1 MKQISIEPRFFIALG
16 VLIGCFITAFMLPG
30 LIVISYIGLAILLVA
45 AFLDLFLLF
54 RIKEGLSASRVLPA
68 RFSNG
73 DPNPIHINLK
83 SQYKFPLK
91 LRVIDE
97 VPVQFQWRN
106 MNMELRLGAGE
117 KKRVSYY
124 LRPVKR
130 GEYEFGQLIILA
142 TSSLGFISRIFI
154 FPDSQTIAVYPSYLQ
169 LKKYQLLAISNRLT
183 EVGVKSIRRLGQS
196 TEFEQIK
203 EYVRGDDYRTINW
216 KATARSNKLMVNQ
229 YMDERSQQIFCLIDK
244 SRAMQMP
251 FEGMSLLDYSIN
263 ASLILANIAMN
274 RHDKSGL
281 ITFSKQIDQ
290 YLPAGKDPRHMR
302 NIQEVLYRQE
312 TEFQEADYER
322 LYAFVSRRI
331 SHRSLLVLFTNFESQ
346 SAMRRQL
353 PYLQRLARQHL
364 LLVVFFENT
373 ELSDLLHSRPEN
385 TEEIYIKAVGEQ
397 FSLDK
402 KLIVKELERHGIQA
416 ILTPP
421 AELTVNAIN
430 RYLEIKARSMI

>member
-16 VLIGCFITAFMLPG
+16 ILIGCFTTAFLLPW
-30 LIVISYIGLAILLVA
+30 LMVVSYAGLAILMVA
-45 AFLDLFLLF
+45 LFLEILLLF
-54 RIKEGLSASRVLPA
+54 RAKNGLSADRIVSP

-73 DPNPIHINLK
+73 DANPVYIDLV
-83 SQYKFPLK
+83 SRYKFPLN
-91 LRVIDE
+91 LTVIDE
-97 VPVQFQWRN
+97 VPEQFQWRD
-106 MNMELRLGAGE
+106 MKISLRLDAGSSE
-117 KKRVSYY
+117 RVSYS

-130 GEYEFGQLIILA
+130 GEYEFGQLIVLA
-142 TSSLGFISRIFI
+142 TTALGFVSRIFS
-154 FPDSQTIAVYPSYLQ
+154 FSEVHSVAVYPSYLQ

-183 EVGVKSIRRLGQS
+183 EVGVKSIRKLGHS

-229 YMDERSQQIFCLIDK
+229 YMDERSQQVFCLIDK
-244 SRAMQMP
+244 SRTMQMP
-251 FEGMSLLDYSIN
+251 FEGMTLLDYSIN
-263 ASLILANIAMN
+263 ASLILANIAMT

-281 ITFSKQIDQ
+281 ITFSRQIDQ

-312 TEFQEADYER
+312 TAFQEADYER

-346 SAMRRQL
+346 TAMRRQL
-353 PYLQRLARQHL
+353 PYLQRLAKQHL

-373 ELSDLLHSRPEN
+373 ELGELLNSRPMT
-385 TEEIYIKAVGEQ
+385 TEDIYIKSVGEQ
-397 FSLDK
+397 FALDK

>member
-16 VLIGCFITAFMLPG
+16 ILIGCFI
-30 LIVISYIGLAILLVA
+30 A
-45 AFLDLFLLF
+45 AFLLPWLLVFCFVGLAGLVVAAAVDVFLLF
-54 RIKEGLSASRVLPA
+54 NVREGLQASRLLPG

-73 DPNPIHINLK
+73 DANPVHIDLRNRHRY
-83 SQYKFPLK
+83 SLK
-91 LRVIDE
+91 LLVIDE

-106 MNMELRLGAGE
+106 MKFETTLEAGANN
-117 KKRVSYY
+117 RITY
-124 LRPVKR
+124 LLQPVKR
-130 GEYEFGQLIILA
+130 GEYEFGKTIVLA
-142 TSSLGFISRIFI
+142 KTPLGLISRIYA
-154 FPDSQTIAVYPSYLQ
+154 FPFAQTVAVYPSYFQ

-183 EVGVKSIRRLGQS
+183 EVGVKSIRRLGHS

-229 YMDERSQQIFCLIDK
+229 YMDERSQQVFCLIDK
-244 SRAMQMP
+244 SRAMKMP

-263 ASLILANIAMN
+263 ASLILANIAMS

-302 NIQEVLYRQE
+302 SIQEVLYRQE

-322 LYAFVSRRI
+322 LYVFVSRRI

-346 SAMRRQL
+346 TAMRRQL
-353 PYLQRLARQHL
+353 PYLQRLSRQHL

-373 ELSDLLHSRPEN
+373 ELSELLTTRPAN

-397 FSLDK
+397 FALDK

>member
-1 MKQISIEPRFFIALG
+1 MKQMSIEPRFFIALG
-16 VLIGCFITAFMLPG
+16 ILIGCFVTAFLVPW
-30 LIVISYIGLAILLVA
+30 LLTLCFIGLAALIVA
-45 AFLDLFLLF
+45 VFLDVLLLM
-54 RIKEGLSASRVLPA
+54 IVKKGIDASRSMAA

-73 DPNPIHINLK
+73 DPNPVQINLQ
-83 SQYKFPLK
+83 SRYKFPV
-91 LRVIDE
+91 RARIIDE
-97 VPVQFQWRN
+97 VPVEFQWRD
-106 MNMELRLGAGE
+106 MQQEIRLRAGDSE
-117 KKRVSYY
+117 SITYF
-124 LRPVKR
+124 LRPVTR
-130 GEYEFGQLIILA
+130 GEYQFGKLIALV
-142 TSSLGFISRIFI
+142 TSPIGFISRIYNFH
-154 FPDSQTIAVYPSYLQ
+154 PSHTVAVYPSYLQ
-169 LKKYQLLAISNRLT
+169 LKKYQLLAVSNRLT
-183 EVGVKSIRRLGQS
+183 EVGVKTIRKLGHS

-229 YMDERSQQIFCLIDK
+229 YMDERSQQIYCLIDK

-251 FEGMSLLDYSIN
+251 FEGMTLLDYSIN
-263 ASLILANIAMN
+263 ASLILANIAMT
-274 RHDKSGL
+274 RHDKSGM

-312 TEFQEADYER
+312 TAFQEADYER
-322 LYAFVSRRI
+322 LYAFVSRHL

-346 SAMRRQL
+346 TAMRRQL
-353 PYLQRLARQHL
+353 PYLQRLAKQHL

-373 ELSDLLHSRPEN
+373 ELGELLESRPVT
-385 TEEIYIKAVGEQ
+385 TEDIYIKSIGEQ
-397 FSLDK
+397 FALDK

>member
-16 VLIGCFITAFMLPG
+16 ILIGCFMTAFLLPW
-30 LIVISYIGLAILLVA
+30 LIVVSYAGLAILMVA
-45 AFLDLFLLF
+45 LSLDILLLF
-54 RIKEGLSASRVLPA
+54 RAKNGLSAERILSP

-73 DPNPIHINLK
+73 DANPVHIDVT
-83 SQYKFPLK
+83 SRYKFPLN
-91 LRVIDE
+91 LTVIDE
-97 VPVQFQWRN
+97 VPEQFQWRD
-106 MNMELRLGAGE
+106 MKILLRLDAGSSE
-117 KKRVSYY
+117 RVSYS

-130 GEYEFGQLIILA
+130 GEYEFGQLIVLA
-142 TSSLGFISRIFI
+142 TTSLGFVSRIFS
-154 FPDSQTIAVYPSYLQ
+154 FSEAHSVAVYPSYLQ

-183 EVGVKSIRRLGQS
+183 EVGVKSIRKLGHS

-229 YMDERSQQIFCLIDK
+229 YMDERSQQIYCLIDK

-251 FEGMSLLDYSIN
+251 FEGMTLLDYSIN
-263 ASLILANIAMN
+263 ASLILANIAMT
-274 RHDKSGL
+274 RHDKSGI

-290 YLPAGKDPRHMR
+290 FLPAGKDPRHMR

-312 TEFQEADYER
+312 TQFQEADYER
-322 LYAFVSRRI
+322 LYAFVSRRL

-346 SAMRRQL
+346 TAMRRQL
-353 PYLQRLARQHL
+353 PYLQRLAKQHL

-373 ELSDLLHSRPEN
+373 ELTELLDSRPMT
-385 TEEIYIKAVGEQ
+385 TEDIYIKSIGEQ
-397 FSLDK
+397 FALDK

>member
-16 VLIGCFITAFMLPG
+16 ILIGCFITAFLLPG
-30 LIVISYIGLAILLVA
+30 ILVFCYMGLAVLLVA
-45 AFLDLFLLF
+45 TFLDLFLLF
-54 RIKEGLSASRVLPA
+54 RVKNGLSANRVSSA

-73 DPNPIHINLK
+73 DPNPVHIDLE
-83 SQYKFPLK
+83 SQYKFPLTLK
-91 LRVIDE
+91 VIDE
-97 VPVQFQWRN
+97 VPLQFQWRN
-106 MNMELRLGAGE
+106 MKIELTLGAGKSE
-117 KKRVSYY
+117 RVSYY

-130 GEYEFGQLIILA
+130 GEYEFGHLIVLT
-142 TSSLGFISRIFI
+142 TSSLGFISRIFT
-154 FPDSQTIAVYPSYLQ
+154 FSDSQTVAVYPSYLQ

-183 EVGVKSIRRLGQS
+183 EVGVKSIRRLGHS

-203 EYVRGDDYRTINW
+203 EYVRGDDYRTVNW

-229 YMDERSQQIFCLIDK
+229 YMDERSQQVYCLIDK

-251 FEGMSLLDYSIN
+251 FEGMTLLDYSIN

-290 YLPAGKDPRHMR
+290 YLPANKAPRHMR

-312 TEFQEADYER
+312 TEFLEANYER

-353 PYLQRLARQHL
+353 PYLQRLAKQHL
-364 LLVVFFENT
+364 LLVVLFENT
-373 ELSDLLHSRPEN
+373 ELSGLLRSRPAN
-385 TEEIYIKAVGEQ
+385 TEGIYIKAVGEQ
-397 FSLDK
+397 FALDK

>member
-16 VLIGCFITAFMLPG
+16 ILIGCFITAFLLPW
-30 LIVISYIGLAILLVA
+30 LIVGCYISLAVLLVA
-45 AFLDLFLLF
+45 LFLDALLLF
-54 RIKEGLSASRVLPA
+54 NAREGLQASRVLAA

-73 DPNPIHINLK
+73 DPNPVHIDLQ
-83 SQYKFPLK
+83 SRYKFPLS
-91 LRVIDE
+91 LRVMDE

-106 MNMELRLGAGE
+106 MNIEMRLDAGE
-117 KKRVSYY
+117 SHRITYS
-124 LRPVKR
+124 LQPVKR
-130 GEYEFGQLIILA
+130 GEYEFGKLIVLTKSPI
-142 TSSLGFISRIFI
+142 GFISRIFA
-154 FPDSQTIAVYPSYLQ
+154 FPNAQTIAVYPSYLQ

-183 EVGVKSIRRLGQS
+183 EVGVKSIRRLGHS

-244 SRAMQMP
+244 SRAMKMP
-251 FEGMSLLDYSIN
+251 FEGMTLLDYSIN

-281 ITFSKQIDQ
+281 ITFSRQIDQ

-312 TEFQEADYER
+312 TEFLESDYER

-353 PYLQRLARQHL
+353 PYLQRLAKQHL

-373 ELSDLLHSRPEN
+373 ELSELLHSRPEN

-397 FSLDK
+397 FALDK

>member
-16 VLIGCFITAFMLPG
+16 ILIGCYIAAFLLPG
-30 LIVISYIGLAILLVA
+30 LLVFCFVGLAVLLVA
-45 AFLDLFLLF
+45 AFLDVLLLF
-54 RIKEGLSASRVLPA
+54 NAKEGLQASRSMA
-68 RFSNG
+68 GRFSNG
-73 DPNPIHINLK
+73 DPNPVYIDLN
-83 SQYKFPLK
+83 SRYKFPLT
-91 LRVIDE
+91 LRVMDE

-106 MNMELRLGAGE
+106 MKFDMRLDAGGSH
-117 KKRVSYY
+117 RITYS

-130 GEYEFGQLIILA
+130 GEYEFGKLIVLT
-142 TSSLGFISRIFI
+142 TSPIGFISRIYA
-154 FPDSQTIAVYPSYLQ
+154 FPDAQTVAVYPSYLQ

-183 EVGVKSIRRLGQS
+183 EVGVKSIRRLGHS

-229 YMDERSQQIFCLIDK
+229 YMDERSQQIFCLVDK

-251 FEGMSLLDYSIN
+251 FEGMTLLDYSIN

-290 YLPAGKDPRHMR
+290 FLPAGKDPRHMR
-302 NIQEVLYRQE
+302 NLQEVLYRQE

-346 SAMRRQL
+346 TAMRRQL
-353 PYLQRLARQHL
+353 PYLQRLSKQHL

-373 ELSDLLHSRPEN
+373 ELSELLDSRPMT
-385 TEEIYIKAVGEQ
+385 TEDIYIKAVGEQ
-397 FSLDK
+397 FALDK